1 MFITYLIDTIRKR
14 GRQKTLIAARMAEL
28 EQTALLARMNPH
40 FIFNCLNAIQAY
52 IIDRDVH
59 SANEFI
65 GHVSRLVRRTLEISD
80 SSSISLETEIDYIS
94 AYMELEK
101 KRFSDRF
108 SYAVRVGQGVPLLQY
123 SIPPLILQPYLENAI
138 LHGVCNR
145 SDKEGHIEIRMEME
159 DDFLVCTIEDNG
171 IGRKQ
176 ATQCKTAL
184 GERHR
189 SLGMALTAK
198 RIDWLNAT
206 GQYPISV
213 NVVDREDLAGRPL
226 GTRVIVCF
234 PVLAEA

>member
-1 MFITYLIDTIRKR
+1 
-14 GRQKTLIAARMAEL
+14 
-28 EQTALLARMNPH
+28 
-40 FIFNCLNAIQAY
+40 
-52 IIDRDVH
+52 
-59 SANEFI
+59 
-65 GHVSRLVRRTLEISD
+65 
-80 SSSISLETEIDYIS
+80 
-94 AYMELEK
+94 
-101 KRFSDRF
+101 
-108 SYAVRVGQGVPLLQY
+108 
-123 SIPPLILQPYLENAI
+123 
-138 LHGVCNR
+138 
-145 SDKEGHIEIRMEME
+145 ME